1 MANEKRL
8 IDVDKLKSW
17 TCKWCNATRPDE
29 PCEPCDCAIMLFYD
43 GLNTVDAVEVV
54 RCKDCKHRAVAKI
67 TGEYFCVNPYYG
79 MGSGVELK
87 DDDFCSYGERKES

>member
-43 GLNTVDAVEVV
+43 GMNTEDAVEVV
-54 RCKDCKHRAVAKI
+54 RCKECKNGELDESERDDYYLCHHHGCDCNDGNH
-67 TGEYFCVNPYYG
+67 
-79 MGSGVELK
+79 
-87 DDDFCSYGERKES
+87 FCSYGERREGE